1 MHKILPKHNYV
12 SLLQSNQH
20 IEMYK
25 FFRNTYVH
33 LVKIIQF
40 TYLHTDNINICNP
53 NIHILKFF
61 IRIKSKDRSNNIK
74 V

>member
-1 MHKILPKHNYV
+1 MHNYV

-33 LVKIIQF
+33 LAKIIQF
-40 TYLHTDNINICNP
+40 TYIHTDYINICNP

-61 IRIKSKDRSNNIK
+61 IRIKSKDRLCLTLK
-74 V
+74 L